1 MKTYI
6 LFIFGMFEDYEDI
19 EYFCVQVL
27 SENPN
32 LKYLKFIVERE
43 QNIIVFFN
51 SDMNEKE
58 LSDELFGFLV
68 NDNIK
73 FYFLFEQ
80 ESLITANLPK
90 EVKNFMLQT
99 TAETTLV
106 KVDYEKITSSTN
118 LDLDQVLDKIKEL
131 GISSLTPEEKK
142 FLDNFEK

>member
-51 SDMNEKE
+51 SDMDEKE

>member
-19 EYFCVQVL
+19 EYFCAQVL

-51 SDMNEKE
+51 SDMDEKK

-99 TAETTLV
+99 SAETTLV
-106 KVDYEKITSSTN
+106 KVDYENINGSTK
-118 LDLDQVLDKIKEL
+118 LDLDSVLDKIKEL

>member
-51 SDMNEKE
+51 SDMDEKK

-99 TAETTLV
+99 SAETTLV
-106 KVDYEKITSSTN
+106 KVDYENINSSTK
-118 LDLDQVLDKIKEL
+118 LDLDSVLDKIKEL

>member
-1 MKTYI
+1 
-6 LFIFGMFEDYEDI
+6 MFEDYEDI